1 MGLVRTK
8 LRYAFSE
15 AFRETLG
22 LEGGYVND
30 PDDPG
35 GETMY
40 GISKRSYPDVD
51 IARLTT
57 GQAMTIYR
65 QDYWDALD
73 LGKVLNSIISGEIF
87 DTAVNMGRK
96 QAVLIAQKALN
107 FLGEN
112 LVEDGII
119 GQKTIQ
125 ALNKWGQKDD
135 RALFVCL
142 NGFQFARY
150 KQITERNH
158 KFKKFSRGWTK
169 RIQQYRRV

>member
-1 MGLVRTK
+1 MGIVRT
-8 LRYAFSE
+8 RPGVAFVQ

-40 GISKRSYPDVD
+40 GISKRAYPDVD
-51 IARLTT
+51 IARLTA
-57 GQAMTIYR
+57 GQAMLIYR
-65 QDYWDALD
+65 RDYWDALNLD
-73 LGKVLNSIISGEIF
+73 KVLNSIISGEIF

-96 QAVLIAQKALN
+96 KAVLIAQKALN

-112 LVEDGII
+112 LIEDGII

-125 ALNKWGQKDD
+125 ALNKWSQKDD

-142 NGFQFARY
+142 NGFQFAQYR
-150 KQITERNH
+150 QITEKNQRL
-158 KFKKFSRGWTK
+158 KKFSRGWTK
-169 RIQQYRRV
+169 RIQQYQGV